1 MINERKVSLVRTCFS
16 YSEELKQKK
25 KQKQKR
31 FAALKNFALVYIRTI
46 HCIHCI
52 VILY

>member
-1 MINERKVSLVRTCFS
+1 MINERKVSLVGTCLS
-16 YSEELKQKK
+16 YSEEFKKKK
-25 KQKQKR
+25 KQQR